1 MVKPKVFSQ
10 NTEFFHNMRMK
21 IEKTNYGHVLRSFR
35 QLVEGKRGRKVVGS
49 GDFIEKGKFV
59 DFYTVLIM

>member
-1 MVKPKVFSQ
+1 MKK
-10 NTEFFHNMRMK
+10 TE
-21 IEKTNYGHVLRSFR
+21 YGHVLRSFR
-35 QLVEGKRGRKVVGS
+35 QLVEGKRGRKVVGC